1 MNLHSNRLIV
11 SRGLALGAILALIA
25 MGTVLPACSAQ
36 GGGEA
41 KAAAAAPGGPVAEI
55 DGKPVTQAELDAAA
69 APQFAQLE
77 EQKKQ
82 MMKQLEDQKAKIL
95 QDVLAELVETKLV
108 ETAAAKRGVS
118 PDDLVK
124 AEVEAKVA
132 PVTDAEIGQFYEENK
147 ARVGGRTLEQLTEQI
162 RQYLGQQR
170 SEKVRGEFMAGL
182 RKEHKV
188 RILMDVPR
196 TQVEVANAPSKGPA
210 NAPITI
216 VEWSDFQC
224 PFCSRVVEPLKQ
236 VEKKYGDKVRIA
248 FRQYPLPMHREA
260 QKAAEAS
267 LCANDQGKFWEMHD
281 ALFAKQ
287 NELLV
292 DQLKQRATELALNAD
307 QFSQCLDS
315 GKYAAQ
321 VKADMEAGS
330 AAGVSGTPA
339 IFINGRMLPGA
350 VPFEQMAAVIDDEL
364 SRKGM

>member
-1 MNLHSNRLIV
+1 MNLHSNRLIM
-11 SRGLALGAILALIA
+11 SRGLALGAILALVGLGCI
-25 MGTVLPACSAQ
+25 LPACSAQ
-36 GGGEA
+36 GGAEA

-55 DGKPVTQAELDAAA
+55 DGKPISQADLDAAA

-82 MMKQLEDQKAKIL
+82 MMKQLEDQRAKIL

-108 ETAAAKRGVS
+108 EAEATKRGITAA
-118 PDDLVK
+118 DLMK
-124 AEVEAKVA
+124 SEVEAKVA
-132 PVTDAEIGQFYEENK
+132 PVTDEEISKFYDENK
-147 ARVGGRTLEQLTEQI
+147 ARVGGRTLDQLKEQI

-170 SEKVRGEFMAGL
+170 SDKVRGEFMASL
-182 RKEHKV
+182 RQGHKV

-196 TQVEVANAPSKGPA
+196 TPVEVANAPTKGPA
-210 NAPITI
+210 NAPVTI

-224 PFCSRVVEPLKQ
+224 PFCSRVVPTMKE

-248 FRQYPLPMHREA
+248 FRQYPLPMHPQA

-281 ALFAKQ
+281 AMFEKQ
-287 NELLV
+287 GELAV

-307 QFSQCLDS
+307 QFNQCLDS

-321 VKADMEAGS
+321 VKADMDAGS

-339 IFINGRMLPGA
+339 IFVNGRALPGA
-350 VPFEQMAAVIDDEL
+350 VPFDQIAVVIDDEL